1 MGKIAL
7 VHSDQKRQPAYLAG
21 CLLIYHVVY
30 LTLARFTLGLRT
42 SHLPGELHYL

>member
-21 CLLIYHVVY
+21 CLLIY
-30 LTLARFTLGLRT
+30 LTLARFTLGLRM
-42 SHLPGELHYL
+42 SHLPGELRCP